1 MGNLSDN
8 SDQVDR
14 YRYWVVPETDGA
26 QYVPDADT
34 VAKIVDLAKR
44 GWLVE
49 GPRAPYDPDRPFYY
63 STFPGPSDAAEV
75 QPGDA
80 RFDLAA
86 APEPVIRRSRCRE
99 ITVMVTYPV
108 LVAPTARA
116 QLADVR
122 CAGCG
127 EPLLPAAQAGKSRL
141 VPPDCPACANVVT
154 LSDFGSLPLFR
165 FAVILELWYPPPAGT
180 APSVDPDLLALLKD
194 HTGHSFRGEAQ

>member
-1 MGNLSDN
+1 MGNLSDD
-8 SDQVDR
+8 SDQVER
-14 YRYWVVPETDGA
+14 HRYWVVPETEGA

-34 VAKIVDLAKR
+34 VAKIVGDLAKR

-49 GPRAPYDPDRPFYY
+49 DPRAPYDPDGPFYY
-63 STFPGPSDAAEV
+63 STFPGTSDAAEV

-86 APEPVIRRSRCRE
+86 APEPVIRRSHCHE

-116 QLADVR
+116 HSADVR

-127 EPLLPAAQAGKSRL
+127 EPLLPAPEPGKSRV
-141 VPPDCPACANVVT
+141 VPPDCPACATMVR

-165 FAVILELWYPPPAGT
+165 FAVI
-180 APSVDPDLLALLKD
+180 
-194 HTGHSFRGEAQ
+194 